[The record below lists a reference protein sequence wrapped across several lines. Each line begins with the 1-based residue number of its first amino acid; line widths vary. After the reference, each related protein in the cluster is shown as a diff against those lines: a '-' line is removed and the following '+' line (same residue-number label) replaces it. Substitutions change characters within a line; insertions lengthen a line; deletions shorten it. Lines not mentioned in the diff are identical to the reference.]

1 MNNNSNLDAFVKKL
15 NNIIQKV
22 DYAPFLN
29 NVRQAIDTSIQRN
42 FQVGGRYGNDNQF
55 GGGSQKWKVS
65 KGATKRQGQTLR
77 KSGMLSASI
86 RVNVTQQNGRIIA
99 VVGSNKKYA
108 AHQHF
113 GSIPGGFMHPGGTP
127 YVPIFKCSGKGAKR
141 TCKVVGTRF
150 IKKSKVATLKEK
162 VKDNLKYT
170 KPHKIYI
177 PPRPYLV
184 LQNEDIK
191 LISDML
197 RRFIA
202 SKF

>member
-1 MNNNSNLDAFVKKL
+1 MNNNSNFDAFAKQIKSVFQT
-15 NNIIQKV
+15 I
-22 DYAPFLN
+22 DYTPFLN

-77 KSGMLSASI
+77 KSGQLATSI

-127 YVPIFKCSGKGAKR
+127 YVLRKKNGVVKAKF
-141 TCKVVGTRF
+141 V
-150 IKKSKVATLKEK
+150 KKSYAAQNPNKIAGITR
-162 VKDNLKYT
+162 
-170 KPHKIYI
+170 PHKIYI

-191 LISDML
+191 LIGDML
-197 RRFIA
+197 KRFIA
-202 SKF
+202 SKV